1 VDEDTQIDYLKA
13 KVDAGADFIVTQ
25 LFYDADR
32 FLSWYKKLR
41 AKGIH
46 FSDCM
51 VSRIQLFKRNNN
63 SCSSWNHAN
72 PDILFVHES
81 HKALWSKNTRCY
93 GRSIEE
99 Y

>member
-1 VDEDTQIDYLKA
+1 LKA

-46 FSDCM
+46 SSDRM
-51 VSRIQLFKRNNN
+51 VSRIQFFERDNN
-63 SCSSWNHAN
+63 SCSSWNYAN
-72 PDILFVHES
+72 PDVLFVRES
-81 HKALWSKNTRCY
+81 HEALWSKDTRRY